1 MGNDRPL
8 SPIRATI
15 APHRRRD
22 QDMMKIRL
30 EYWLLIAF
38 AIGILVASIIPVKI
52 VVFQMIVDYFIT
64 GFMFLAPV
72 IVFLIIFNSACS
84 LMLKRDVAGKVI
96 ELAIAFFALI
106 VVGCSLFASII
117 LSFLLP
123 ASASSE
129 QFSSEAFSYVGQIVL
144 TSLLRPVTITL
155 LLGVAFA
162 FALSYSSS
170 FEKIVDL
177 SKKMY
182 AIQERAFKLLL
193 KIFPIVTMSLGASLY
208 YTLGR
213 VSVEAYV
220 VSMVFVF
227 FVGLAALATTL
238 IMVGRATHQRLIELA
253 RYSARI
259 FATGLSIGSSYVI
272 LPLALRLFKEHFD
285 ADSAVRDL
293 VLTLG
298 ASLNRCGSVM
308 GVLIVTFVAAHYTD
322 LAISW
327 QQMLLLAFPVALIG
341 FGSPGIQGG
350 TLLVAMPVILYIV
363 PSLNS
368 ERFMT
373 VAVALFV
380 GGTTFIQAA
389 VNSVASGYVT
399 LLVNEAASRTRH

>member
-1 MGNDRPL
+1 MTR
-8 SPIRATI
+8 IRF
-15 APHRRRD
+15 
-22 QDMMKIRL
+22 
-30 EYWLLIAF
+30 EYWLLISF
-38 AIGILVASIIPVKI
+38 ATGILVASIIPVKI
-52 VVFQMIVDYFIT
+52 VFFPMIVDYFIAA
-64 GFMFLAPV
+64 FMFLAPA
-72 IVFLIIFNSACS
+72 IVFWIIFNSACS
-84 LMLKRDVAGKVI
+84 LMLKREVAGKVI
-96 ELAIAFFALI
+96 ELAVALFAFL
-106 VVGCSLFASII
+106 VVGCSLFASTI

-123 ASASSE
+123 ASASSRL
-129 QFSSEAFSYVGQIVL
+129 FSSETFSYVGQIVL
-144 TSLLRPVTITL
+144 TSLFRPVTVAL
-155 LLGVAFA
+155 LLGVAIA
-162 FALSYSSS
+162 FGLSYTSS
-170 FEKIVDL
+170 FEKAVNF
-177 SKKMY
+177 SKKTY
-182 AIQERAFKLLL
+182 AIQEQAFKLLL
-193 KIFPIVTMSLGASLY
+193 RIFPVITMSLGAGLY
-208 YTLGR
+208 YTLGT

-220 VSMVFVF
+220 MSMVLVF
-227 FVGLAALATTL
+227 LVGLAALAIL
-238 IMVGRATHQRLIELA
+238 LMMVGRATHQKPIQLA
-253 RYSARI
+253 RYSARM

-285 ADSAVRDL
+285 ADSAIRDL

-308 GVLIVTFVAAHYTD
+308 GVLIVTFVAAHYTG
-322 LAISW
+322 LSISW

-399 LLVNEAASRTRH
+399 LLVNEAASRTKH

>member
-1 MGNDRPL
+1 VTGVQTCAL
-8 SPIRATI
+8 PI
-15 APHRRRD
+15 
-22 QDMMKIRL
+22 
-30 EYWLLIAF
+30 F
-38 AIGILVASIIPVKI
+38 
-52 VVFQMIVDYFIT
+52 
-64 GFMFLAPV
+64 
-72 IVFLIIFNSACS
+72 
-84 LMLKRDVAGKVI
+84 
-96 ELAIAFFALI
+96 
-106 VVGCSLFASII
+106 
-117 LSFLLP
+117 
-123 ASASSE
+123 
-129 QFSSEAFSYVGQIVL
+129 
-144 TSLLRPVTITL
+144 
-155 LLGVAFA
+155 
-162 FALSYSSS
+162 
-170 FEKIVDL
+170 
-177 SKKMY
+177 
-182 AIQERAFKLLL
+182 LL
-193 KIFPIVTMSLGASLY
+193 KIFPVVTMSLGASLY
-208 YTLGR
+208 YTLGT

-227 FVGLAALATTL
+227 LVGLAALAAIL
-238 IMVGRATHQRLIELA
+238 IMVGRATHQRLTELA
-253 RYSARI
+253 RYSSRM

-285 ADSAVRDL
+285 ADSAIRDL

-308 GVLIVTFVAAHYTD
+308 GVLIVTFVAAHYTG

-389 VNSVASGYVT
+389 VNSVASGYVA
-399 LLVNEAASRTRH
+399 LLVNEAASGTRH